1 MMPDT
6 NDIVIIGAART
17 PIGKFQG
24 MFRAI
29 SATDLGAHVV
39 REAVARAAID
49 PSQVDECILGN
60 VVSAGLGQAPAR
72 QAALRG
78 GLPESVGALTINKVC
93 GSGLKA
99 VTLAAALIRSG
110 EASLIVAGG
119 MESMSR
125 APYLLPQA
133 RSGYR
138 LGNAELID
146 SLIHD
151 GLWCAFEH
159 HHMGHA
165 ADWTAQTYGIAREQ
179 QDSYAAESQARA
191 VAAQDAGAFTDE
203 IAPFRLQSGDIL
215 TTDEP
220 PRRGVSLATL
230 SKLLPAFSPDG
241 TVTAGNA
248 PGLTDGAAALVVT
261 SARRAAEL
269 GVRPLARLTGVAQ
282 AAVAPR
288 EVFTAPVYAIR
299 RLLAQTATTLDHYD
313 LFEINEAFAAQI
325 VQNIRALNLDTD
337 RLNVHGGAIALG
349 HPIGAS
355 GARILVTLIY
365 ALLRRGGGR
374 GIAALCLGGGE
385 AVAVAVEAAP

>member
-1 MMPDT
+1 MPDV
-6 NDIVIIGAART
+6 NDIVIISAART

-24 MFRAI
+24 MFRAV
-29 SATDLGAHVV
+29 SATDLGAHAV
-39 REAVARAAID
+39 REAITRAAID

-99 VTLAAALIRSG
+99 VMLAAALIRSG

-119 MESMSR
+119 MESMSG
-125 APYLLPQA
+125 APYLLPKA

-138 LGNAELID
+138 LGNAELVD

-165 ADWTAQTYGIAREQ
+165 ADWTAKTYGITREQ
-179 QDSYAAESQARA
+179 QDGYAVESQARA
-191 VAAQDAGAFTDE
+191 IAAQDAGAFTDE
-203 IAPFRLQSGDIL
+203 IAPFRQQSGDTL
-215 TTDEP
+215 TADEP
-220 PRRGVSLATL
+220 PRRGVTIATL
-230 SKLLPAFSPDG
+230 SKLTPAFSPDG

-269 GVRPLARLTGVAQ
+269 GARPLARLTGVAQ

-299 RLLAQTATTLDHYD
+299 RLLAQTATSLDYYD

-337 RLNVHGGAIALG
+337 RLNIHGGAIALG

-365 ALLRRGGGR
+365 ALLHRGGGR

-385 AVAVAVEAAP
+385 AVAVAVETVS

>member
-1 MMPDT
+1 
-6 NDIVIIGAART
+6 
-17 PIGKFQG
+17 
-24 MFRAI
+24 
-29 SATDLGAHVV
+29 
-39 REAVARAAID
+39 
-49 PSQVDECILGN
+49 
-60 VVSAGLGQAPAR
+60 
-72 QAALRG
+72 
-78 GLPESVGALTINKVC
+78 
-93 GSGLKA
+93 
-99 VTLAAALIRSG
+99 
-110 EASLIVAGG
+110 
-119 MESMSR
+119 
-125 APYLLPQA
+125 
-133 RSGYR
+133 
-138 LGNAELID
+138 
-146 SLIHD
+146 
-151 GLWCAFEH
+151 
-159 HHMGHA
+159 
-165 ADWTAQTYGIAREQ
+165 
-179 QDSYAAESQARA
+179 
-191 VAAQDAGAFTDE
+191 
-203 IAPFRLQSGDIL
+203 
-215 TTDEP
+215 
-220 PRRGVSLATL
+220 
-230 SKLLPAFSPDG
+230 LPAFSPDG